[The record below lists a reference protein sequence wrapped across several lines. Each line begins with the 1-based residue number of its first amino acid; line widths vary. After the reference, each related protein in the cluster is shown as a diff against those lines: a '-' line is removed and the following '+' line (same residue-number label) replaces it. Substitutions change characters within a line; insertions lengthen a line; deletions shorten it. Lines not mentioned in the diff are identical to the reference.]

1 MDDGKVGIYRYFK
14 RVIGFVISLIGFI
27 VLIPVFLILII
38 CIKLDSK
45 GPILFKQRRIG
56 LHKKEFNILK
66 FRTMKIDTPKDTP
79 THLLEN
85 PDMYITKVGKFLRKT
100 SLDELPQIINIIK
113 GDMCIVGPRPALWN
127 QYDLIEERDKY
138 GANDIVPGLTGWAQ
152 INGRDELPIDVKAKL
167 DGEYVKKCSFGFDVK
182 CFFLTF
188 VKVLKRENETV
199 IGLFQLSNKNFGFV
213 IPDNKKFT
221 QDIYVPSRFFSGAKD
236 NDKVVCKIT
245 VWPTEGRKPEGK
257 IIEVIG
263 QKGERGVEIDSIIRA
278 HGLPEEFPHKVL
290 EEADRVIVPI
300 PQEEIDRRMDLR
312 DLKTFTIDG
321 EDAKDLDDAVSIE
334 VLENGNYKLGVH
346 IADVSHYVREHSKL
360 DKEAIK
366 RATSV
371 YLVDKVIPM
380 LPKQLSNG
388 VCSLNPFEDKLT
400 LSVFMEINADG
411 KVIKYDIAESIINS
425 KARMTYTEV
434 SDILEKDDEK
444 LKSTFSNL
452 VEEFHNAEDLARILM
467 KRRERRGS
475 IDFDFPESKIILNSE
490 GKVADIKSYERR
502 ISNRMIEE
510 FMLVTNETVAEHFFW
525 LQTPFVYRIHEIPA
539 AEKMENLSKF
549 IATFG
554 YSLKGDLEQI
564 HPKEIQRVL
573 KLIKGTPEEESIS
586 TIMLRSMRQARYAPQ
601 CVGHFGL
608 AAQYYCHFTSPIRR
622 YPDLQI
628 HRIIKEQLNG
638 KLTPKRSEQLAN
650 IVEYASNQSSEQER
664 EAELAERD
672 VHDYYKAV
680 YMADRI
686 GQEFDGTISS
696 VTSFGMFVELENT
709 VEGLIR
715 MVDMTDDYYNYIES
729 SYSLVGE
736 RTKRVFRIGDQVR
749 IKVSKVNV
757 DFREI
762 DFELVSV
769 KEDNRLVNKAVDED
783 TLK

>member
-1 MDDGKVGIYRYFK
+1 M
-14 RVIGFVISLIGFI
+14 
-27 VLIPVFLILII
+27 
-38 CIKLDSK
+38 
-45 GPILFKQRRIG
+45 
-56 LHKKEFNILK
+56 E
-66 FRTMKIDTPKDTP
+66 
-79 THLLEN
+79 
-85 PDMYITKVGKFLRKT
+85 
-100 SLDELPQIINIIK
+100 
-113 GDMCIVGPRPALWN
+113 
-127 QYDLIEERDKY
+127 
-138 GANDIVPGLTGWAQ
+138 
-152 INGRDELPIDVKAKL
+152 
-167 DGEYVKKCSFGFDVK
+167 
-182 CFFLTF
+182 
-188 VKVLKRENETV
+188 
-199 IGLFQLSNKNFGFV
+199 
-213 IPDNKKFT
+213 
-221 QDIYVPSRFFSGAKD
+221 
-236 NDKVVCKIT
+236 
-245 VWPTEGRKPEGK
+245 
-257 IIEVIG
+257 
-263 QKGERGVEIDSIIRA
+263 
-278 HGLPEEFPHKVL
+278 
-290 EEADRVIVPI
+290 
-300 PQEEIDRRMDLR
+300 LR

-467 KRRERRGS
+467 KRKERRGS

-769 KEDNRLVNKAVDED
+769 KEDNRLVDAVVDKLEADEKD
-783 TLK
+783 GE